1 MADSSSSGNR
11 KSSYTSVSTGPAA
24 SRLDP
29 AAVANTAFITARKR
43 EWIRVMLE
51 NNVDRSKA
59 EALAREH
66 SRVDELAE
74 SVENGTL
81 SDGALASLLHHR
93 DAGVVCFVCHVR
105 DRVDMTSVCDAS
117 PVRGADVFM
126 LTFSN
131 VPC

>member
-1 MADSSSSGNR
+1 MANSSSSASR
-11 KSSYTSVSTGPAA
+11 KSSYTSVSTGP
-24 SRLDP
+24 P
-29 AAVANTAFITARKR
+29 PAVANTAFITARKR